1 MRIKKGFIQTYI
13 LLAIIGGVVVAG
25 GVGYL
30 GFNEYKRYK
39 SSKAEDGQLAQNSE
53 IKNSTEIENLRK
65 EIEELKKKPQGS
77 DYSKKS
83 TIYDDL
89 IPKKCANTWAELNEQ
104 AKLESQ
110 GIFNYL
116 SFEECK
122 NKPSTSQTPKQESS
136 TRSKLSEDQ
145 IISTYAKLVVRIVCA
160 NGSNSAV
167 TTGSGVLFG
176 LNRHILTNS
185 HVVENAD
192 ACQVGITDDVKI
204 PPQRW
209 FDATI
214 ANNIP
219 SLDIATL
226 QLTNPPYFTSVDQS
240 SLSGVTFLIM
250 DPPQLSTIVGVCDSK
265 DIKLGDP
272 IAVLGYPTLGGNTIT
287 VTEGVI
293 SGFNG
298 FRIKTS
304 AKLEYGNSGG
314 GAFLKKIGK
323 SCWFGIPTSVA
334 QGELESLGS
343 IINFSLIHEQSQ
355 Q

>member
-1 MRIKKGFIQTYI
+1 MKNQKGFIQTYI
-13 LLAIIGGVVVAG
+13 LLAIIGGIVVAG
-25 GVGYL
+25 GVGYF
-30 GFNEYKRYK
+30 GFNKYKQYK
-39 SSKAEDGQLAQNSE
+39 SLKIENEQLAQNN
-53 IKNSTEIENLRK
+53 KTKDSTEIENLKK
-65 EIEELKKKPQGS
+65 EVEELKKKPQNNS
-77 DYSKKS
+77 TKS
-83 TIYDDL
+83 NK
-89 IPKKCANTWAELNEQ
+89 PKKCASTWAELNEQ

-110 GIFNYL
+110 GIFNYF

-122 NKPSTSQTPKQESS
+122 NRPSISQTQEQKSLENK
-136 TRSKLSEDQ
+136 TTTPNDQ
-145 IISTYAKLVVRIVCA
+145 IVSTYAKLVVRIVCA
-160 NGSNSAV
+160 NGSNGAV
-167 TTGSGVLFG
+167 TGGSGVLFG

-185 HVVENAD
+185 HVVENAN

-214 ANNIP
+214 ANNIS

-226 QLTNPPYFTSVDQS
+226 QLTNPPYFSLFDQS
-240 SLSGVTFLIM
+240 LLKGVSFLVV
-250 DPPQLSTIVGVCDSK
+250 DPPQLSTIVGVCSSE

-293 SGFNG
+293 SGFDG

-314 GAFLKKIGK
+314 GAFLKKTGK

-343 IINFSLIHEQSQ
+343 IINYSLIHEQSQ
-355 Q
+355 H